1 MSAYF
6 PNKRNVQNFANPPLF
21 LINKMYFIPIRT
33 YKNVAKSMDATGEAN
48 RDSTKIASV
57 LRVQRCTQRCSDL
70 PV

>member
-33 YKNVAKSMDATGEAN
+33 ENVAKSMDASGGAN